1 MSLSFLILTCFFSAN
16 RYTSVGHGGSD
27 GLHAYVHSL
36 DDAVS
41 DMVCS
46 RTYNYFVGYCLNK
59 RSRGVYAL
67 ILHKLPMF

>member
-1 MSLSFLILTCFFSAN
+1 MSLSFLILDQNLIFFSAN
-16 RYTSVGHGGSD
+16 PYICVGHGGSD

-46 RTYNYFVGYCLNK
+46 RTYKYFVGYCLNK
-59 RSRGVYAL
+59 
-67 ILHKLPMF
+67 F